1 MRSWRLRAWF
11 PIVWTLAM
19 GAWLVLYQ
27 QTQAT
32 CGPEIQ
38 RDCSIGLSVT
48 AGLGRPG
55 IVVLW
60 ALGMVAFGVAWL
72 TDRRLPSEA
81 AQRPQ
86 KPQKPRLRAL
96 GYIALLA
103 TLLAP
108 LIVVA
113 LHTSTRPPREASAA
127 GAVEVRVISAILH
140 PSASSTGRRRH
151 AARVSVHVRIDN
163 RGSRRVTLPDPM
175 LLTGGAGLSYDR
187 RQFTLGPLQPGA
199 AVDARLR
206 FEPRSAFTQRLVSDR
221 DAQLRIAG
229 RTIPLTLE
237 IGTPVTKPLSGG
249 TQ

>member
-1 MRSWRLRAWF
+1 
-11 PIVWTLAM
+11 M

-27 QTQAT
+27 QTRAT

-55 IVVLW
+55 IVLLW

-72 TDRRLPSEA
+72 TDRRLSSEA
-81 AQRPQ
+81 AQRAH
-86 KPQKPRLRAL
+86 KPRLRAL
-96 GYIALLA
+96 GYTALLA
-103 TLLAP
+103 ILLTP

-127 GAVEVRVISAILH
+127 GAVKVRVISAILH

-175 LLTGGAGLSYDR
+175 LLTGGAGLAYDR

-199 AVDARLR
+199 TVDARLR
-206 FEPRSAFTQRLVSDR
+206 FEPRSAFTQRLVTDR
-221 DAQLRIAG
+221 DAQLQIAG
-229 RTIPLTLE
+229 RTVPLTLE
-237 IGTPVTKPLSGG
+237 IGTPVTKPPSEG
-249 TQ
+249 T